1 VPDRIV
7 AVEHFGLRS
16 YDGGWADLVRAR
28 DASPPAPAAPRE
40 PVKRAP
46 RPKPA
51 RREPTELDRV
61 EKRISELEP
70 RVAELEGQ
78 LAEKWTDMD
87 LLASYTASREE
98 LDGLLARWEVL
109 FAEAQAAASDDD
121 PVAAS
126 PAP

>member
-1 VPDRIV
+1 
-7 AVEHFGLRS
+7 
-16 YDGGWADLVRAR
+16 
-28 DASPPAPAAPRE
+28 
-40 PVKRAP
+40 VKRAP

-51 RREPTELDRV
+51 RHEPTELDRV